1 MWSKK
6 MIVKHELGNT
16 GTIYQAAKMIRL
28 AVFVDEQGIDP
39 KLEFDPL
46 DATLVHYVG
55 YVADEPVTT
64 ARLAPSGST
73 VKVQRVATLPEYRG
87 QHLASEL
94 LRTILAAQPAG
105 TEVTLNAQQTAIGL
119 YERLG
124 FKPVGAPF
132 EEVGILHQA
141 MVLTIEA

>member
-1 MWSKK
+1 

-28 AVFVDEQGIDP
+28 AVFIDEQGIDP

-55 YVADEPVTT
+55 YVADKPVTT

>member
-1 MWSKK
+1 

-64 ARLAPSGST
+64 ARLAPSSST

>member
-1 MWSKK
+1 

>member
-1 MWSKK
+1 

-46 DATLVHYVG
+46 DVTLVHYVG

-87 QHLASEL
+87 QHFASEL

-132 EEVGILHQA
+132 EEVGISHQA